1 MSSNYRDQW
10 ASVGGHFPTHWHFF
24 KLEELLEN
32 AKGIAVG
39 VMYPGDHTAKGI
51 PLIKVGD
58 VKGGYIASQPSFF
71 ISPEVDEEY
80 KRTRLNGTELLIT
93 LVGNPGDCV
102 VVEPHMAGWNAAR
115 ALAVVRLKDTNL
127 REWLR
132 YILLSKPAKHLID
145 ARLNTTVQKTLNL
158 KDIRELGIPIPPKHE
173 RDVITKIISAIEQKT
188 IVNSDTNQTLEQMAQ
203 ALFKS
208 WFVDF
213 EPVKA
218 KMAVLEAGG
227 SKEDATLAAMAAI
240 SGKNTDALV
249 VFEREHPEQY
259 AELKATAELFPSAMQ
274 VRELGGIP
282 EGWRSGTVTNVTDK
296 VFSGGT
302 PTTSKSEYWNGE
314 FKWFSSGETRNS
326 VITNTEKTI
335 TKLGVEQSST
345 KESVLGDILIASAG
359 QGHTR
364 GQTSLNMINTYINQ
378 SVVAVRPKNKIF
390 TCWLYMN
397 LRSRYEEM
405 RAISDSHSS
414 RGSLTTK
421 LVSGMPVIIPSEN
434 ILQKFEKSIFPLF
447 DSVKHRQRE
456 IDSLTQ
462 LRDTLLPKLL
472 SGEIALPEAEQAVS
486 EAENV

>member
-1 MSSNYRDQW
+1 MSFELYEYKIEDLGKVITGKTPPSKISDAFSAQGIPFVTPKDMDGRRLIDKTERYLSSQGVEAVRNCLLPQNSIAVSCIGSDMGKTVLLPGESITNQQINAIVVDSEHFDYKYVYYYLSTLQDDFK
-10 ASVGGHFPTHWHFF
+10 AIAGGSATPILNKGHFSQF
-24 KLEELLEN
+24 KVSLPVKPVQN
-32 AKGIAVG
+32 KIA
-39 VMYPGDHTAKGI
+39 
-51 PLIKVGD
+51 LILD
-58 VKGGYIASQPSFF
+58 SL
-71 ISPEVDEEY
+71 D
-80 KRTRLNGTELLIT
+80 
-93 LVGNPGDCV
+93 
-102 VVEPHMAGWNAAR
+102 
-115 ALAVVRLKDTNL
+115 
-127 REWLR
+127 
-132 YILLSKPAKHLID
+132 
-145 ARLNTTVQKTLNL
+145 
-158 KDIRELGIPIPPKHE
+158 
-173 RDVITKIISAIEQKT
+173 TKIE
-188 IVNSDTNQTLEQMAQ
+188 VNTEINHTLEQMAQ

-227 SKEDATLAAMAAI
+227 SQEDATLAAMTVI
-240 SGKNTDALV
+240 SGKDTDALE

-274 VRELGGIP
+274 ECEGGAIP
-282 EGWRSGTVTNVTDK
+282 KGWRRGAVTNVTDK

-302 PTTSKSEYWNGE
+302 PTTTKSEYWNGE
-314 FKWFSSGETRNS
+314 FHWFSSGETRNS

-345 KESVLGDILIASAG
+345 KESVLGDVLIASAG

-378 SVVAVRPKNKIF
+378 SVVAVRPKNTIF

-397 LRSRYEEM
+397 FRSRYEEM
-405 RAISDSHSS
+405 RSISDSHSS

-421 LVSGMPVIIPSEN
+421 LVSGMPVVIPSEN

-447 DSVKHRQRE
+447 DGVKHSQRE

-472 SGEIALPEAEQAVS
+472 SGEITLPEAEQAVS
-486 EAENV
+486 EVENV